1 MEIEKIMAYKWHY
14 SCSLSY
20 NKILVKLISW
30 LIMSPKCTTL
40 EPLRAKDSYNRIS
53 LQITW
58 AHTRR
63 GNNALKFDRL
73 RLDYGDSRT
82 DYLSEKRKLI
92 SEGLKI

>member
-1 MEIEKIMAYKWHY
+1 
-14 SCSLSY
+14 
-20 NKILVKLISW
+20 
-30 LIMSPKCTTL
+30 MSPKCNKL
-40 EPLRAKDSYNRIS
+40 ELLRAKDCYNRMS

-58 AHTRR
+58 THAHR
-63 GNNALKFDRL
+63 NISALKFDRL